1 MKKQTLIIL
10 PILGLLLGSFAFF
23 GAQKE
28 NKYTPVSAFATDMD
42 NIAVEAGEEL
52 DTEHAVYDDFSSGL
66 STSMWAISKKAW
78 GNGDVS
84 YNSGVIPENVF
95 YNSVDKTVV
104 FRALGDY
111 YKDNDVNYDLHHT
124 YGYAH
129 DSSTG
134 NGRVYSKDGTRTG
147 GCIKTKDV
155 YGPGRFEARFKAAP
169 VEGICNAFW
178 TFNYGTSGNANYNE
192 MDFEFPTYLSKE
204 PKGAENDLYFNRIIC
219 TTYKTEGNYKSQ
231 RVTNS
236 VYLNDNQYHTYC
248 LEWYYSNNT
257 KKVKWFI
264 DGVQIASWDNATQIS
279 DNVGRVTLGVWIPGR
294 SDFCGIP
301 NFDKAYME
309 LDYFKYT
316 PFKNQ
321 TYVTTSDVLD
331 NYTDT
336 FGTITST
343 PKSEFVPQ
351 GDFKYGLPEFMNA
364 TGDVAASKSYD
375 YAGSNNSYGI
385 KISGENGE
393 GVSTLEYTNPNVR
406 GIEKLELSF
415 KYKGYGSAR
424 AYADTTSILATGTL
438 ASRNEWTEFKQ
449 VLDIP
454 AGMKTITIDLDS
466 ESNDF
471 GFFVDDVSLAYPEE
485 EQQPIET
492 NNSSDYSFYTQNN
505 GQTSENSN
513 AEREIAPDLNNE
525 HLWRFSYCKYY
536 TKNSIKSISMKPSNA
551 VMNSSSG
558 DYYYPFK
565 QALADASLYSTGDK
579 LSFAAMKFDIDY
591 FKDVE
596 FILNSYS
603 GVSERKITILYSL
616 NQGESW
622 YVHSTTDCS
631 NITKETAP
639 FQYKLRIVA
648 SDYLKGKTIRFAFVG
663 NEGTGS
669 SEEKGYGYLLLGVIV
684 NNYQNFKDKLDTEIC
699 NADSDT
705 QYFLAHQYFRLTSA
719 EKVLLET
726 EQMTNYN
733 QSYADGYAYLLEYWN
748 GGGLNVKI
756 TNSISMKKETTTIIV
771 VAVAIVTML
780 GIGLLLIKKKTNQ

>member
-1 MKKQTLIIL
+1 MKKQTLITL
-10 PILGLLLGSFAFF
+10 PILGFLLGSFAFI

-28 NKYTPVSAFATDMD
+28 NKYTTVSAFATDMD

-78 GNGDVS
+78 GNGTVS

-111 YKDNDVNYDLHHT
+111 YKDNDVNYKLHHT
-124 YGYAH
+124 YGLA
-129 DSSTG
+129 DGSSTG
-134 NGRVYSKDGTRTG
+134 GGKVYSKDGTRTG
-147 GCIKTKDV
+147 GCIKTKEE
-155 YGPGRFEARFKAAP
+155 YGPGRYEARFKAAP
-169 VEGICNAFW
+169 IEGVCNAFW
-178 TFNYGTSGNANYNE
+178 TFNYGDHGGDHYNE
-192 MDFEFPTYLSKE
+192 MDFEFPTYLDDSTEETK
-204 PKGAENDLYFNRIIC
+204 KDLYFNRIIC
-219 TTYKTEGNYKSQ
+219 TTYKTEEIYKSQ
-231 RVTNS
+231 RVTNP
-236 VYLNDNQYHTYC
+236 VYLNDNKYHTYC

-264 DGVQIASWDNATQIS
+264 DEMLIATWSNANQIS
-279 DNVGRVTLGVWIPGR
+279 NHLGRVTLGVWIPGR
-294 SDFCGIP
+294 ENFCGIP

-309 LDYFKYT
+309 LDYFKFT

-321 TYVTTSDVLD
+321 TYDDTDVDTLND
-331 NYTDT
+331 YTDT
-336 FGTITST
+336 FTTITST

-351 GDFKYGLPEFMNA
+351 GDFKYGLPEFMTA
-364 TGDVAASKSYD
+364 TGDVAANKSYD

-393 GVSTLEYTNPNVR
+393 GVSTLEYTNPNIR
-406 GIEKLELSF
+406 GIDKLKLSF

-438 ASRNEWTEFKQ
+438 ASRNEWAEFEQ
-449 VLDIP
+449 VLNIP
-454 AGMKTITIDLDS
+454 SGKKTITIDLDS

-471 GFFVDDVSLAYPEE
+471 GFYIDDVSLAYPEE
-485 EQQPIET
+485 DPQPIET
-492 NNSSDYSFYTQNN
+492 NNPTSYSFFTKNN
-505 GQTSENSN
+505 GQTSENSY
-513 AEREIAPDLNNE
+513 AERELYPDLNNE
-525 HLWRFSYCKYY
+525 HLWKYSYCKY
-536 TKNSIKSISMKPSNA
+536 TLKSSMNVLALKVNNT
-551 VMNSSSG
+551 VMNSTSG
-558 DYYYPFK
+558 SFYYPFK
-565 QALADASLYSTGDK
+565 QALENAGLFSAGDK
-579 LSFAAMKFDIDY
+579 VMFMAMEFDIDN
-591 FKDVE
+591 FKDIE
-596 FILNSYS
+596 FAFNSYS
-603 GVSERKITILYSL
+603 GTDNRALTLLCSL
-616 NQGESW
+616 DQGISW
-622 YVHSTTDCS
+622 SIHSTTACTSQNLPGDGDVLRY
-631 NITKETAP
+631 N
-639 FQYKLRIVA
+639 LRIAGTGGLV
-648 SDYLKGKTIRFAFVG
+648 GKTIRFAIVG
-663 NEGTGS
+663 SKGVNEDA
-669 SEEKGYGYLLLGVIV
+669 YYLMGVTI

-699 NADSDT
+699 NVDSDT
-705 QYFLAHQYFRLTSA
+705 QLFLSHQYKNLTNS
-719 EKVLLET
+719 EKTLLET